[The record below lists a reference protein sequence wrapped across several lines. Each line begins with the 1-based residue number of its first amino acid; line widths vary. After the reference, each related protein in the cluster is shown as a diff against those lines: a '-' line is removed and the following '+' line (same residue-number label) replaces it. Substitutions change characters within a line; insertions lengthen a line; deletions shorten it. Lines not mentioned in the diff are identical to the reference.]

1 MRGVMVGMLVLGLV
15 GCGGPK
21 EPPKTIKDTSRDITA
36 VNLVDGKDGKVLKV
50 EMETS
55 SISGGAGFFLM
66 ASDGV
71 LDVMKGVVTYFPDQS
86 GDRARFIL
94 STQLQDKYGNKSV
107 EPVIELGLDM
117 KEVKKINFD
126 NANFTAWDMLR
137 FVDQVKY
144 PSLVGVDI
152 ITEYCQKDSNKQYA
166 GDFCRLAL
174 RG

>member
-15 GCGGPK
+15 GCGGTK

-36 VNLVDGKDGKVLKV
+36 VNMVESKNGKVLNI

-55 SISGGAGFFLM
+55 SVTGGAGFFLM
-66 ASDGV
+66 ASDEV
-71 LDVMKGVVTYFPDQS
+71 LDIMRGVVTYFPEQS

-94 STQLQDKYGNKSV
+94 STQLVDKYGNKSSAA
-107 EPVIELGLDM
+107 VIELGLDM
-117 KEVKKINFD
+117 SEVKKINF
-126 NANFTAWDMLR
+126 ANNTFTAWDILR

-152 ITEYCQKDSNKQYA
+152 IAEYCQKESNQKYA
-166 GDFCRLAL
+166 MDFCRLAL
-174 RG
+174 NG

>member
-1 MRGVMVGMLVLGLV
+1 MRGVMIGMLVLGLV
-15 GCGGPK
+15 GCGGAK

-55 SISGGAGFFLM
+55 SITGGAGFFLM

-71 LDVMKGVVTYFPDQS
+71 LDVMKGVVTYFPEQS
-86 GDRARFIL
+86 GDRARFIF
-94 STQLQDKYGNKSV
+94 STQLVDKYGNKSV
-107 EPVIELGLDM
+107 APVVELGLDM
-117 KEVKKINFD
+117 KEVKKINFA

-144 PSLVGVDI
+144 PSMVGVDI
-152 ITEYCQKDSNKQYA
+152 ISEYCEKDSNKQYA
-166 GDFCRLAL
+166 ADFCRLAL